1 MRTAILAALL
11 LLAACGKV
19 GEPLPPIIRIPL
31 KVDNLKAIQ
40 TGYDVVLSWTNPSKY
55 VDGNPATDTGTV
67 HVFRNDIPIGTVPA
81 TAAGQPQSFT
91 VPDVRRWVGSEMTF
105 AIQLVVPKSNKPTPV
120 SNAFSIRPQD
130 VPGSPRN
137 FLATVDLGKIV
148 LEWDPP
154 QLKPELVDAYVVQ
167 RSDRPAA
174 TSVRVPRFDDTE
186 YEPGKT
192 YAYTITAVTQSGI
205 PGEGKLPGS
214 VVAKDTKAPRIPA
227 GLNVERFNDTTVLV
241 SWEPNTEKDLK
252 TYQLFRSDRPDVAIF
267 RVANGYP
274 DADYVPGKGLS
285 YRVLAEDV
293 SGNTSPLTEPAPG
306 P

>member
-1 MRTAILAALL
+1 MRTAVLAAFL

-19 GEPLPPIIRIPL
+19 GEPLPPIIRVPL
-31 KVDNLKAIQ
+31 KVDNLLATQ
-40 TGYDVVLSWTNPSKY
+40 AGYAVVLTWTNPAKY
-55 VDGNPATDTGTV
+55 IDGNPATDTGTV
-67 HVFRNDIPIGTVPA
+67 HVFRNNNPIGTVPA

-91 VPDVRRWVGSEMTF
+91 LPDVRSWVGSEMTF
-105 AIQLVVPKSNKPTPV
+105 AIQLVVPKTSRPAPI
-120 SNAFSIRPQD
+120 SNAALFRPQD

-137 FLATVDLGKIV
+137 LSTIVDLGKIV
-148 LEWDPP
+148 LEWEPP
-154 QLKPELVDAYVVQ
+154 ELKPELVDTYVVQ

-192 YAYTITAVTQSGI
+192 YTYTITAVTQSAI
-205 PGEGKLPGS
+205 PGEGNLIGN
-214 VVAKDTKAPRIPA
+214 VVAKDTTRPKTPS
-227 GLNVERFNDTTVLV
+227 GLNVERFSDTTVLV

-252 TYQLFRSDRPDVAIF
+252 GYRLFRSDRPDVPIA
-267 RVANGYP
+267 RVGNGYP

-293 SGNTSPLTEPAPG
+293 SGNTSLLSEPAPG